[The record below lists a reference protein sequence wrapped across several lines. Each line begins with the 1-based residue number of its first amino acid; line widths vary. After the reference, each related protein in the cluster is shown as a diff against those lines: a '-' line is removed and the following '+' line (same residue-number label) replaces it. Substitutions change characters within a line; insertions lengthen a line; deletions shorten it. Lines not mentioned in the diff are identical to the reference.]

1 MRERLEAQLHDATA
15 ALTAHMATWE
25 CAFAVGANSHGAA
38 NHPRHRQT
46 RAETERLATRCRE
59 LQARLDTLDA

>member
-15 ALTAHMATWE
+15 ALTAHMAT
-25 CAFAVGANSHGAA
+25 
-38 NHPRHRQT
+38 PRHRQT

-59 LQARLDTLDA
+59 VQARLDTLDA